1 MSVGKYGKQFQDMQK
16 QIQKLQ
22 DELKERFVEG
32 TAGGGMVKVKVNGQQ
47 EVVDVKIEPSVI
59 DPNDK
64 GMLEDLVVA
73 AVNEGV
79 KKAKKLQE
87 TEMGRITGMMMPP
100 GLF

>member
-22 DELKERFVEG
+22 DELKERVVEG

-47 EVVDVKIEPSVI
+47 EIVDVKIEPSVI
-59 DPNDK
+59 DPGDK
-64 GMLEDLVVA
+64 SMLEDLVVA
-73 AVNEGV
+73 AMNEGI
-79 KKAKKLQE
+79 KKSKKLQE